1 MDEKKREAI
10 ALFRYGL
17 ILPFLAPEE
26 LEWGVKGELL
36 KRLVKQIYSI
46 PFSEKSSLSA
56 STLRRYRAAYRQKG
70 FDGLK
75 PKSRSDIGASNKIP
89 PEILDKAFDLK
100 KEEPRRS
107 ARKIIQIMEAHQL
120 AAPGL
125 LKPSTLSRL
134 LRQNDLTTKQLKKT
148 QKSFRAFQAEHP
160 NQIWQ
165 SDVMY
170 GPYLPDPDQPGN
182 KKRTY
187 LVAVLDDYSRL
198 IPHAEFFWHEKLPH
212 LETTLQK
219 AILKRGIPHVL
230 YVDNGQ
236 IFSAHQINIICAELG
251 IRKITSKPYAPE
263 GRGKIERFFRTVR
276 ADFLTELQH
285 EKAEHL
291 HQLNNKFWAWL
302 EQAYHQNPHSSTHE
316 TPDIRW
322 RSKVTP
328 HLRKI
333 EEKQL
338 QTIFLWR
345 KNRLVSKTGLVSHD
359 GLKYEVSSFLSGKT
373 VELRY
378 DPFNNQT
385 VFIYRN
391 GQFMQK
397 AHPTSLPRWN
407 TLKKQSRKTAPADKK
422 PQTHIHHLQHLEQKH
437 QQHKTRQ
444 AQELLGQTPPQP
456 PKSPFT
462 LANLIK
468 EIATVLDRTV
478 ESFHPQE
485 IQDIEQAWTTYGPW
499 QRPLVHIA
507 LARALLKKG
516 KDQHIAFYLQ
526 EIITTH
532 QNHPNKS
539 DQTNAKE

>member
-1 MDEKKREAI
+1 MEEKKREEI

-26 LEWGVKGELL
+26 LQWGVKGELV
-36 KRLVKQIYSI
+36 KRMVKQIYSI

-56 STLRRYRAAYRQKG
+56 STVRRYLATYRKKG

-75 PKSRSDIGASNKIP
+75 PKSRTDIGTSNKIP

-107 ARKIIQIMEAHQL
+107 ARKIIQIMEAHHL
-120 AAPGL
+120 AEPGL
-125 LKPSTLSRL
+125 IKSSTLSRL
-134 LRQNDLTTKQLKKT
+134 LRQNNLTSQQLKKK
-148 QKSFRAFQAEHP
+148 QKSFHLFQAEHP

-170 GPYLPDPDQPGN
+170 GPYLPDPGRPEA

-187 LVAVLDDYSRL
+187 LVAALDDFSRL
-198 IPHAEFFWHEKLPH
+198 IPHAEFYWHEKLPH
-212 LETTLQK
+212 LESTLQK

-251 IRKITSKPYAPE
+251 IRKITSKPYAPQ

-276 ADFLTELQH
+276 DDFLTELQH
-285 EKAEHL
+285 EKVDHL

-302 EQAYHQNPHSSTHE
+302 EQAYHLNQHSSTKE
-316 TPDIRW
+316 TPTTRW
-322 RSKVTP
+322 RNNVTP
-328 HLRKI
+328 YLRKI
-333 EEKQL
+333 DEKQL

-345 KNRLVSKTGLVSHD
+345 KNRDVSKTNLVSHD
-359 GLKYEVSSFLSGKT
+359 GLKYEVNSCLAGKN

-378 DPFNNQT
+378 DPFDNQT
-385 VFIYRN
+385 VFIYLK
-391 GQFMQK
+391 GQFFQK
-397 AHPTSLPRWN
+397 AHPTTSLPRWN
-407 TLKKQSRKTAPADKK
+407 TSKKQPHKTNTPEKK
-422 PQTHIHHLQHLEQKH
+422 TDTHIRHLQHLEEQH
-437 QQHKTRQ
+437 QQHKIHK
-444 AQELLGQTPPQP
+444 AQKLLGQTSPQP
-456 PKSPFT
+456 EKTPFT
-462 LANLIK
+462 KAHLIK
-468 EIATVLDRTV
+468 DIATVLDRTV
-478 ESFHPQE
+478 ESFHSQE

-507 LARALLKKG
+507 MGRAILKKG
-516 KDQHIAFYLQ
+516 KDQHISFYIQ
-526 EIITTH
+526 EIIATH
-532 QNHPNKS
+532 QNKS
-539 DQTNAKE
+539 NNQNSKE